1 MDRKPLVPLA
11 FLLFAGLLFV
21 LREVVPSPHFPLLGN
36 LRMGGRVAPG
46 ETGGPDLRAPAQA
59 PLPKRYVDAC
69 RDEAARRMARPDW
82 PGLDRDGREAALVQ
96 LLALCGADAE
106 FWTMPEH
113 RQRRVARE
121 FAAHFLDPGPPGQPA
136 ARRPGDK

>member
-21 LREVVPSPHFPLLGN
+21 LREVVPSPRYRLFDN
-36 LRMGGRVAPG
+36 LRQSGRTDPRAM
-46 ETGGPDLRAPAQA
+46 GGPDVRAQA
-59 PLPKRYVDAC
+59 EAPIPKRYVDAC

-82 PGLDRDGREAALVQ
+82 PALDRDGREAALVQ
-96 LLALCGADAE
+96 LLPLCGADAE

-121 FAAHFLDPGPPGQPA
+121 FAAHFLDPGQPGQPA
-136 ARRPGDK
+136 AGRPVDK

>member
-21 LREVVPSPHFPLLGN
+21 LRVVVPSPQYPLFGN
-36 LRMGGRVAPG
+36 LRQGGRVAPS
-46 ETGGPDLRAPAQA
+46 ETGGPDIRAPAEA
-59 PLPKRYVDAC
+59 PIPKRYVDAC

-82 PGLDRDGREAALVQ
+82 SRLDREGREAALIQ
-96 LLALCGADAE
+96 LLPLCGADAE

-113 RQRRVARE
+113 RQKRVARE
-121 FAAHFLDPGPPGQPA
+121 FAAHFLDPGSPGPPA
-136 ARRPGDK
+136 AGRPVDK

>member
-21 LREVVPSPHFPLLGN
+21 LREVVPSPHFPLFGN
-36 LRMGGRVAPG
+36 LRLGGRISPR
-46 ETGGPDLRAPAQA
+46 ETGGPDIRVPAEAPI
-59 PLPKRYVDAC
+59 PKRYVDAC

-82 PGLDRDGREAALVQ
+82 PGLDRDGREAAIIQ
-96 LLALCGADAE
+96 LLPLCGADAE

-113 RQRRVARE
+113 RQRRVAQQ
-121 FAAHFLDPGPPGQPA
+121 FAAHFLDPGQPGQPA
-136 ARRPGDK
+136 AGRPVDK

>member
-21 LREVVPSPHFPLLGN
+21 LREVVPSPQYPLLGN
-36 LRMGGRVAPG
+36 LRQGGRVAPE
-46 ETGGPDLRAPAQA
+46 ETGGPDIRAAAEA
-59 PLPKRYVDAC
+59 PIPKRYVDAC
-69 RDEAARRMARPDW
+69 RAEAARRMARPDW
-82 PGLDRDGREAALVQ
+82 PALDRDGREAALVQ

-113 RQRRVARE
+113 RQRRVARQ
-121 FAAHFLDPGPPGQPA
+121 FAAHYLDAGEPGQPA
-136 ARRPGDK
+136 AWRPVDK

>member
-21 LREVVPSPHFPLLGN
+21 LREVVPSPQFPLLAN
-36 LRMGGRVAPG
+36 LRQGGRVAPG
-46 ETGGPDLRAPAQA
+46 QTGGPDVRAPAQA
-59 PLPKRYVDAC
+59 PMPKRYVDAC

-82 PGLDRDGREAALVQ
+82 PRLDRDGREAALVQ

-113 RQRRVARE
+113 RQRRTARE
-121 FAAHFLDPGPPGQPA
+121 FAAHFLDGPAGQPA
-136 ARRPGDK
+136 SGRLVDK